1 MTAIEKVKYED
12 LKKKNKL
19 MLLTFGTSAL
29 LAFIYVLVTK
39 QFEQSP
45 VYLTEL
51 ILLILFYVLF
61 HFIIKKEYLFPYFS
75 VVMIY
80 CATIVS
86 IFITGAN
93 LSLVAILLFL
103 AIFSA
108 VQYHP
113 IVFAI
118 GYIAGFIGLIVNAL
132 VPSKEQTIILDSI
145 GAIMITYILAGVL
158 LGVLIRLNN
167 KQFKQ
172 LQDFIAGAEADAKL
186 KEEQKQNLEREVGS
200 IADHISKVNDRVQQN
215 ARAQAEMT
223 IAIHEVSAGS
233 GIQSEQISEIAE
245 NAHNNMLSIK
255 ELSEIS
261 ARLNQDSK
269 QASDIADKSGEKV
282 VQLSNQ
288 MDHLQVVVVAL
299 NETFKLLNLKIE
311 ETNQFTN
318 NIRQITEQTNLL
330 ALNASIEAA
339 RAGEAG
345 KGFSVVAQEIRKLA
359 ELTNDTTK
367 KITENLKQVNQTS
380 AEAEEKMTVSST
392 NLSNSV
398 QFTKEVRASFHQLKE
413 KLQNITESFSG
424 FEAIAQDVEEN
435 TIGVEK
441 STNELAAIIEE
452 ASASLEE
459 MNATIET
466 LNDDNKKI
474 ASIMNETA
482 LSAENIQQ
490 STQQ

>member
-1 MTAIEKVKYED
+1 M
-12 LKKKNKL
+12 
-19 MLLTFGTSAL
+19 
-29 LAFIYVLVTK
+29 
-39 QFEQSP
+39 
-45 VYLTEL
+45 
-51 ILLILFYVLF
+51 
-61 HFIIKKEYLFPYFS
+61 
-75 VVMIY
+75 
-80 CATIVS
+80 
-86 IFITGAN
+86 
-93 LSLVAILLFL
+93 
-103 AIFSA
+103 
-108 VQYHP
+108 
-113 IVFAI
+113 
-118 GYIAGFIGLIVNAL
+118 NAL
-132 VPSKEQTIILDSI
+132 VPSKEQAIILDSI
-145 GAIMITYILAGVL
+145 GAIMITYVLAGIL

-172 LQDFIAGAEADAKL
+172 LQDFIAGAEADAKM

-200 IADHISKVNDRVQQN
+200 IADHITKVNDRVQQN

-223 IAIHEVSAGS
+223 IAINEVSAGS
-233 GIQSEQISEIAE
+233 QIQSEQISEIAE

-288 MDHLQVVVVAL
+288 MDHLQEVVVAL
-299 NETFKLLNLKIE
+299 NETFKLLNLKID

-392 NLSNSV
+392 NLSSSV
-398 QFTKEVRASFHQLKE
+398 QFTKEVSASFNQLKG
-413 KLQNITESFSG
+413 KLQNITQSFSG
-424 FEAIAQDVEEN
+424 FEAIAQDVEAN
-435 TIGVEK
+435 TISVER

-452 ASASLEE
+452 ASASMEE
-459 MNATIET
+459 MSATIET

-474 ASIMNETA
+474 ASFMNETA
-482 LSAENIQQ
+482 QSADKIQQ
-490 STQQ
+490 STKE